1 MWEDGSKRL
10 KRHFCM
16 LTSAC
21 ILCLGVCL
29 FLCRM
34 LLRQGPGAP
43 ELRTEGTVITEWRQ
57 EDASSGR
64 IDLNTAS
71 AAELEALPGLGPT
84 LAERIVEY
92 RRINGRFRF
101 PYEIMNIP
109 GIDEKTYEAL
119 RDRLAAD

>member
-1 MWEDGSKRL
+1 MWEDGSKRI
-10 KRHFCM
+10 KKHFCL
-16 LTSAC
+16 LTSAF
-21 ILCLGVCL
+21 ILCLGVCM

-34 LLRQGPGAP
+34 LLRQGMGAP
-43 ELRTEGTVITEWRQ
+43 ELRTEETVIAERRQ

-71 AAELEALPGLGPT
+71 AAELAALPGLGRT

-101 PYEIMNIP
+101 PYEIKDIP

>member
-1 MWEDGSKRL
+1 MREGGSNWVR
-10 KRHFCM
+10 RHFCL
-16 LTSAC
+16 LTTAL
-21 ILCLGVCL
+21 ILCLGISL

-34 LLRQGPGAP
+34 LLRQGGSAP
-43 ELRTEGTVITEWRQ
+43 ELRTERTVIAERKPV
-57 EDASSGR
+57 DASGGR
-64 IDLNTAS
+64 VDLNTAS
-71 AAELEALPGLGPT
+71 AAELAALPGLGRT

-92 RRINGRFRF
+92 RRTNGRFRF